1 VNTYDPMDGI
11 VYRHLDARR
20 PSPVPATRADGV
32 HRLPSGY
39 PNGSPRTYL
48 RTIRSVRAAA

>member
-20 PSPVPATRADGV
+20 PSPVPATGADGV

-48 RTIRSVRAAA
+48 RTTRSVRAAA